1 MKPLYAK
8 TSRYIIRQEFRQECS
23 GMIAERA
30 LKTLEY
36 DKVREQVASFCTS
49 SLGKNAIEQLIPETD
64 YEKVQE
70 LLEEMDEGLSILR
83 VKGNV
88 PMGGIF
94 DVRPSAKRAQIGGI
108 LSPMELMEIASTIRA
123 SRILRNFIEDLE
135 GEGEIKIPHFTERKE
150 QMPVL
155 TPLQREIN
163 DCIDENG
170 TVLDSASTALRSI
183 RQSLRSEESKVRQK
197 LESLTR
203 GSNAG
208 KMLSDAI
215 VTIRNDRYV
224 LPVKQEYR
232 THYGGIVHD
241 QSSSGQT
248 LFIEPEAVVQA
259 NNEIQRLKVKEKAEI
274 ERILQ
279 MLSAKV
285 QEVAHDLFI
294 LVSILGDIDVILA
307 KGKYGQANK
316 CTKPTMNKE
325 GYIRLVRA
333 RHPLI
338 SREDAV
344 PNTIEFGKD
353 ITAIVITGPNTGGK
367 TVTLKTVG
375 LCTLMAQSGLPVP
388 ALDGSEL
395 AVFDQLFADIGDE
408 QSIEQSLSTFS
419 SHMVNIVDI
428 LSKFDSNSLV
438 LFDELGAGTDP
449 QEGAALA
456 ISILD
461 EAVGRGARVMATTH
475 YPELKAYGYN
485 RPGVVNASVEFDI
498 ETLSPTY
505 RLLIGVPGRSNAF
518 EISKRLGLQDSII
531 DQAKSYTGS
540 DRHEVESMIASLEE
554 SRRRSE
560 READEAHALL
570 EEAQNL
576 RDELE
581 ERLKTYDEKKE
592 NLEKKAKDKA
602 HKIVDEA
609 KKEAEEVIA
618 ELRKMRE
625 NASKVVKEHE
635 LIDAKKRLD
644 EAAPVENK
652 VLKKQAQ
659 IRERANNL
667 KAGDEVKVLSYG
679 QKGTLLEK
687 VSDHE
692 WVVQIGILKMKLEDS
707 DLQYVKPEKEKQTA
721 IMTNVRNR
729 NSHVKLELDLRGER
743 YEDAILKTEKYID
756 DALLANYSRVSII
769 HGKGTG
775 ALRQGIQSFLKG
787 HKRVKSFRFGEAGE
801 GGFGVTVVELK

>member
-1 MKPLYAK
+1 
-8 TSRYIIRQEFRQECS
+8 
-23 GMIAERA
+23 MIAERA
-30 LKTLEY
+30 LRTLEY
-36 DKVREQVASFCTS
+36 DKVREQVAKFCTS
-49 SLGKNAIEQLIPETD
+49 SLGKSAIEQLIPETD
-64 YEKVQE
+64 FNTVVE
-70 LLEEMDEGLSILR
+70 LLEETDEGLSILR

-94 DVRPSAKRAQIGGI
+94 DVRPQSKRAQIGGM

-123 SRILRNFIEDLE
+123 SRILRNFIEDIE
-135 GEGEIKIPHFTERKE
+135 QEDAITITHFIERKE
-150 QMPVL
+150 QIPVL
-155 TPLQREIN
+155 TALQHEIN
-163 DCIDENG
+163 DCIDDNG
-170 TVLDSASTALRSI
+170 AVLDSASTTLRSI
-183 RQSLRSEESKVRQK
+183 RQSLRAEEAKVRQK
-197 LESLTR
+197 LESFTR
-203 GSNAG
+203 GSNAT

-215 VTIRNDRYV
+215 VTIRNDRFV
-224 LPVKQEYR
+224 IPVKQEYR
-232 THYGGIVHD
+232 GHYGGIVHD

-248 LFIEPEAVVQA
+248 LFIEPESVVQA

-274 ERILQ
+274 ERILLE
-279 MLSAKV
+279 LSAKV
-285 QEVAHDLFI
+285 QEVAHDLFV
-294 LVSILGDIDVILA
+294 LVQILGDIDVILA

-316 CTKPTMNKE
+316 CTKPKMNEE

-338 SREDAV
+338 SIEEAV
-344 PNTIEFGKD
+344 PNTIELGQD

-375 LCTLMAQSGLPVP
+375 LCTLMAQAGLPVP

-428 LSKFDSNSLV
+428 LGKFDARSLV

-461 EAVGRGARVMATTH
+461 EVVGRGARVMATTH

-498 ETLSPTY
+498 ESLSPTY

-518 EISKRLGLQDSII
+518 EISKRLGLKESII
-531 DQAKSYTGS
+531 QQARSFTGS

-570 EEAQNL
+570 EEAKQL
-576 RDELE
+576 HVQLE
-581 ERLKTYDEKKE
+581 ERLRTYDEKKDA
-592 NLEKKAKDKA
+592 LEKKAKEKA
-602 HKIVDEA
+602 RKIVDEA
-609 KKEAEEVIA
+609 KTESEKVIA
-618 ELRKMRE
+618 ELREMRA

-635 LIDAKKRLD
+635 LIEAKKKLD
-644 EAAPVENK
+644 AVAPQENQ

-659 IRERANNL
+659 IRERAQNL
-667 KAGDEVKVLSYG
+667 KLGDEVKVLSYG
-679 QKGTLLEK
+679 QKGTLVEK
-687 VSDHE
+687 VSDTE
-692 WVVQIGILKMKLEDS
+692 WVVQIGILKMKLEES
-707 DLQYVKPEKEKQTA
+707 DLQYVKPEKEKQTVV
-721 IMTNVRNR
+721 MTNVKNR
-729 NSHVKLELDLRGER
+729 SAHVKLELDLRGER
-743 YEDAILKTEKYID
+743 YEEAILRTEKYID
-756 DALLANYSRVSII
+756 DALLANYPRISII

-787 HKRVKSFRFGEAGE
+787 HTRVKSFRYGEAGE